1 MSRFVS
7 CLGMPLQHFPLVN
20 MCKLPGSESRRAKGP
35 TTPFSGDL
43 GFFELPCFILYPP
56 THPLNLCC
64 FLQAIF
70 FGGID
75 VSIRGEVWPFLLHYY
90 SHESTSEEREA
101 LREQKRKEYAAIQQK
116 RCSAPQESH
125 LTTAGNSEV

>member
-1 MSRFVS
+1 MS
-7 CLGMPLQHFPLVN
+7 FPV
-20 MCKLPGSESRRAKGP
+20 
-35 TTPFSGDL
+35 
-43 GFFELPCFILYPP
+43 LYSLPP
-56 THPLNLCC
+56 TPLNLYC

-101 LREQKRKEYAAIQQK
+101 LRSQKRKEYAAIQQK
-116 RCSAPQESH
+116 RCTRGPEVPSDLGGKVQF
-125 LTTAGNSEV
+125 TADLVFYEP